1 MLGDEAFLAIKSALS
16 LRASMLGYLK
26 AQVALLASAGTPV
39 MRPLWFDFA
48 ADEAASAVED
58 QFMFGPTYMVA

>member
-1 MLGDEAFLAIKSALS
+1 MGDDGLMSGPLVPRK
-16 LRASMLGYLK
+16 G